1 MAVSWR
7 ERVDTASA
15 IKGILDSYPSNSIL
29 REILQNSDDAGAT
42 KQIFVLDH
50 REHGTKNV
58 VEDVLKRTQ
67 GPALLAVNDS
77 VFTKSDWEAVRT
89 IHGSNKSADETKTGK
104 YGLGIR
110 ACYHVTDNIHILS
123 GNQLVIFDPHEEFQ
137 THPGGLAL
145 SLNKADPYQDQI
157 SAFSGAIPDI
167 PHSFLKATVVRLP
180 LRTTVEAQRSKI
192 KPSIVSTSDI
202 QVLYQSFIQ
211 NELSVALLFL
221 KNIMSIELREITR
234 EGLDTLVAKVEIS
247 NTYIAS
253 LRQFMPGHND
263 HSESYKLDI
272 STTVGGNTPFLQN
285 WHVVHGVVSETSVKA
300 MMTTRLG
307 YDVGERLRKDKLSS
321 HVALAL
327 PLSHKVQGRLFTLL
341 PLPISTGF
349 PIHVHGIF
357 ALTPDRQGLR
367 NSEELGI
374 GTESRERLLVTW
386 NRVFFEELIPKAW
399 ASLLIPKLVQNNDVE
414 NIWDAWPPKP
424 EDILITPVKSM
435 LDFVTKEALASGD
448 KIFPAYISGKRIFI
462 RSSDPA
468 LVASVSNVAQKVRD
482 AVSRTGI
489 AVIVP
494 PLYIF
499 SAIRSYVGSQ
509 DHMYEFHLFNPKNLH
524 RFLQQEPNTIL
535 GTDSDKDRILDYLIA
550 TSPDYIIGLPLVP
563 TVHGDRIS
571 LSQPTGQSK
580 RYILG
585 SATEVELFRTCET
598 SMIDLSSLPENA
610 QRWLQQSD
618 IGTKLN
624 VAQLGPDNLK
634 VYLMKLLGIHSAK
647 ARIMPS
653 SVRLSPSWFRSF
665 WDWIDGLLNA
675 IDFLENA
682 ACFHLLLLLDGSLCP
697 VSEKAFIVSDDQTE
711 LFRVLK
717 GAGIPF
723 LDPHITSTMA
733 LSCHGFTMSID
744 NIRELIGFI
753 NPSDIQGHI
762 DCLILQRHLIGLI
775 QRSTPV
781 LTPAERMVF
790 RSLPI
795 FPRRLPQ
802 LSAPITELDS
812 VTGQLKLIAV
822 ADDFPLPILQHV
834 TFIDMSKS
842 SNVLGLLIEPDA
854 PILDEVAIMALSI
867 QHLSEQPKAFQDLL
881 MAKIIPRLLELTQG
895 TRERLRHQRFV
906 PAINSPERVSPAD
919 IIDPKSLLSGLYQD
933 EQGRFPMPPY
943 SDYIP
948 LSIMRTAGLYSTKLS
963 SVMLEER
970 IQYISSGG
978 SDPSRIAKAK
988 ILLGL
993 LSDSGQ
999 WNPSFVKIVET
1010 DDETAWIPNT
1020 VNTLVSRQRCR
1031 DMNSGEH
1038 HFLFD
1043 FVLDSVACRVSKD
1056 VRSALGWESE
1066 LCFDILYQQFQA
1078 TLERSNV
1085 SDRYD
1090 RLTHLIKYIA
1100 KQHLDGTFTM
1110 GDICALQTLVEGRRW
1125 IPLSDHSLGLTHHAL
1140 LTSNLKIGNMFQSIR
1155 STILR
1160 SDNRSCIDFLR
1171 AMGCTERP
1179 MMNALIEDIPNS
1191 ETLDELVAILSE
1203 LSSREGEIEQ
1213 SLRERIFV
1221 PDHQNAL
1228 RKLSEIYFNDMNYII
1243 PTDDL
1248 YPLHPAISKT
1258 IASNLG
1264 VPFLSSLQLDE
1275 QDDLDVDDED
1285 MSESLILRIKNVLVA
1300 YDKRYAF
1307 NEFLANAVDADASRF
1322 SVLIDAKRFNGD
1334 PIALPKTMLCPEMAA
1349 CQEGP
1354 ALVLHNDAQ
1363 FSEADFKGIKCIGEG
1378 GKQDRH
1384 GTIGK
1389 FGLGALSF
1397 YHFSEIAF
1405 IISGEFIL
1413 ILDPSA
1419 AHLPKKQ
1426 RQMRRSIRSRLTQ
1439 FRKLYGGHLL
1449 PFDGLFG
1456 FSLNMDSYPGTLIR
1470 LPLRKHNG
1478 TSSSSARLSDIPVSL
1493 SDCRDLITGP
1503 YEDLSRTAPLFTSL
1517 KDIAALERRT
1527 NGEEQ
1532 ILWEIE
1538 TARTSSNAS
1547 DICVEEL
1554 RLSHQSHEPKSTQVT
1569 QRWLLVKDTVPLT
1582 KVPSAYLG
1590 VVQQLKAL
1598 NGIDVSIA
1606 FCLDRSKELEAGSH
1620 LFCGLQ
1626 LPEVLSV
1633 PVHINATF
1641 AISSDRRSIRF
1652 DPPDSNGNRVAQSG
1666 YNAWLLSDVIPP
1678 IYFHGLRSLFSIL
1691 KGGKRFTNWWPKS
1704 FKGLISDQ
1712 VVKAFYASLPSTDV
1726 TVFPTVTNQLIAP
1739 RDAIISKDEPE
1750 PIRKLLSRLKVPNY
1764 VVLGSRTNLLLALG
1778 LHMLDPDSLSGILKE
1793 STIEEKLKM
1802 LFDAELSSYRRMLT
1816 TVKDQTKPEL
1826 MKTLIISMIDATLQY
1841 LLQGNSSDGHT
1852 LLLLVTRDLELRHFN
1867 DSSAPTYCFSGNVP
1881 DALFPQSRFLSN
1893 EISRKTQILLMKS
1906 SLYRVEDFD
1915 KKAVVS
1921 FVEHFV
1927 GQPRN
1932 DAYHSVE
1939 RSEWITL
1946 FWNFFQS
1953 NSRPRDLKLQDL
1965 ASYPLLATFQEQKFV
1980 SLQKCRSGG
1989 VLPAPEDA
1997 DLRDIMYTL
2006 NITVL
2011 QTHPVLPKDE
2021 ARLIFSFSNLLDC
2034 LQTRGGDPFRTL
2046 SADQSV
2052 WFATW
2057 IVRKMTY
2064 GIRESSAPHLT
2075 FLSTLRLW
2083 NATRNGII
2091 QRLSAD
2097 ELYQLPSDIELSR
2110 ISRFLKPDQAIA
2122 EYAIELQ
2129 SLWSVRRDHRGQ
2141 KTSNDLY
2148 EELYQKLFLPFSISE
2163 DDIDDYKYLLKK
2175 LLWNRPSSP
2184 QSRLS
2189 RLQVPDGRLR
2199 LRAPGELFDSNCN
2212 IFRAAFHYSQ
2222 EEMFI
2227 HPRFRDLER
2236 SIGIT
2241 ANVTPDV
2248 FQQCA
2253 RAIHNDQSSN
2263 RYDEIISRATT
2274 IYAYYNH
2281 QLPSQIMANK
2291 RSWEILD
2298 DLRFIPRSDEA
2309 LEEISFDTTPYL
2321 DALDHSVLS
2330 PRELLRREYQS
2341 VAWTQRTRFLIEPSQ
2356 NLIAVYPDI
2365 GVPTAQD
2372 VVAHLVILATR
2383 ISQDHPHD
2391 RGLIRDLKATYT
2403 WLQDHQYTA
2412 GEELRKHQHERI
2424 FLNVDDI
2431 DSYFENWQWRSSQE
2445 LILNLSYDSSKRFRV
2460 KSFLSEFRQL
2470 LGVAG
2475 VRRRVDVN
2483 FVDETQ
2489 FGDPNF
2495 ERLRVGGKLLD
2506 IELRP
2511 EYTQVNEK
2519 SNPLRLKA
2527 HAAFLAAH
2535 VPHIETALNGA
2546 WKEATSGVL
2555 SFPGT
2560 YFAACAFL
2568 DLVYT
2573 GDLKDE
2579 RSPEDDDGME
2589 LLMNLLEM
2597 LPIAH
2602 EWGLP
2607 ALKTKL
2613 GWLIT
2618 SKYLFI
2624 QPETL
2629 KMIRDEAQTYEA
2641 PGLVKACDDFAEKNA
2656 GILPDLKE

>member
-1 MAVSWR
+1 
-7 ERVDTASA
+7 
-15 IKGILDSYPSNSIL
+15 
-29 REILQNSDDAGAT
+29 
-42 KQIFVLDH
+42 
-50 REHGTKNV
+50 
-58 VEDVLKRTQ
+58 
-67 GPALLAVNDS
+67 
-77 VFTKSDWEAVRT
+77 
-89 IHGSNKSADETKTGK
+89 
-104 YGLGIR
+104 
-110 ACYHVTDNIHILS
+110 
-123 GNQLVIFDPHEEFQ
+123 
-137 THPGGLAL
+137 
-145 SLNKADPYQDQI
+145 
-157 SAFSGAIPDI
+157 
-167 PHSFLKATVVRLP
+167 
-180 LRTTVEAQRSKI
+180 
-192 KPSIVSTSDI
+192 
-202 QVLYQSFIQ
+202 
-211 NELSVALLFL
+211 
-221 KNIMSIELREITR
+221 
-234 EGLDTLVAKVEIS
+234 
-247 NTYIAS
+247 
-253 LRQFMPGHND
+253 
-263 HSESYKLDI
+263 
-272 STTVGGNTPFLQN
+272 
-285 WHVVHGVVSETSVKA
+285 
-300 MMTTRLG
+300 
-307 YDVGERLRKDKLSS
+307 
-321 HVALAL
+321 
-327 PLSHKVQGRLFTLL
+327 
-341 PLPISTGF
+341 
-349 PIHVHGIF
+349 
-357 ALTPDRQGLR
+357 
-367 NSEELGI
+367 
-374 GTESRERLLVTW
+374 
-386 NRVFFEELIPKAW
+386 
-399 ASLLIPKLVQNNDVE
+399 
-414 NIWDAWPPKP
+414 
-424 EDILITPVKSM
+424 
-435 LDFVTKEALASGD
+435 
-448 KIFPAYISGKRIFI
+448 
-462 RSSDPA
+462 
-468 LVASVSNVAQKVRD
+468 
-482 AVSRTGI
+482 
-489 AVIVP
+489 
-494 PLYIF
+494 
-499 SAIRSYVGSQ
+499 
-509 DHMYEFHLFNPKNLH
+509 
-524 RFLQQEPNTIL
+524 
-535 GTDSDKDRILDYLIA
+535 
-550 TSPDYIIGLPLVP
+550 
-563 TVHGDRIS
+563 
-571 LSQPTGQSK
+571 
-580 RYILG
+580 
-585 SATEVELFRTCET
+585 
-598 SMIDLSSLPENA
+598 
-610 QRWLQQSD
+610 
-618 IGTKLN
+618 
-624 VAQLGPDNLK
+624 
-634 VYLMKLLGIHSAK
+634 
-647 ARIMPS
+647 
-653 SVRLSPSWFRSF
+653 
-665 WDWIDGLLNA
+665 
-675 IDFLENA
+675 
-682 ACFHLLLLLDGSLCP
+682 
-697 VSEKAFIVSDDQTE
+697 
-711 LFRVLK
+711 
-717 GAGIPF
+717 
-723 LDPHITSTMA
+723 
-733 LSCHGFTMSID
+733 
-744 NIRELIGFI
+744 
-753 NPSDIQGHI
+753 
-762 DCLILQRHLIGLI
+762 
-775 QRSTPV
+775 
-781 LTPAERMVF
+781 
-790 RSLPI
+790 
-795 FPRRLPQ
+795 
-802 LSAPITELDS
+802 
-812 VTGQLKLIAV
+812 
-822 ADDFPLPILQHV
+822 
-834 TFIDMSKS
+834 
-842 SNVLGLLIEPDA
+842 
-854 PILDEVAIMALSI
+854 
-867 QHLSEQPKAFQDLL
+867 
-881 MAKIIPRLLELTQG
+881 
-895 TRERLRHQRFV
+895 
-906 PAINSPERVSPAD
+906 
-919 IIDPKSLLSGLYQD
+919 
-933 EQGRFPMPPY
+933 
-943 SDYIP
+943 
-948 LSIMRTAGLYSTKLS
+948 
-963 SVMLEER
+963 
-970 IQYISSGG
+970 
-978 SDPSRIAKAK
+978 
-988 ILLGL
+988 
-993 LSDSGQ
+993 
-999 WNPSFVKIVET
+999 
-1010 DDETAWIPNT
+1010 
-1020 VNTLVSRQRCR
+1020 
-1031 DMNSGEH
+1031 
-1038 HFLFD
+1038 
-1043 FVLDSVACRVSKD
+1043 
-1056 VRSALGWESE
+1056 
-1066 LCFDILYQQFQA
+1066 
-1078 TLERSNV
+1078 
-1085 SDRYD
+1085 
-1090 RLTHLIKYIA
+1090 
-1100 KQHLDGTFTM
+1100 
-1110 GDICALQTLVEGRRW
+1110 
-1125 IPLSDHSLGLTHHAL
+1125 
-1140 LTSNLKIGNMFQSIR
+1140 
-1155 STILR
+1155 
-1160 SDNRSCIDFLR
+1160 
-1171 AMGCTERP
+1171 
-1179 MMNALIEDIPNS
+1179 
-1191 ETLDELVAILSE
+1191 
-1203 LSSREGEIEQ
+1203 
-1213 SLRERIFV
+1213 
-1221 PDHQNAL
+1221 
-1228 RKLSEIYFNDMNYII
+1228 MNYTI

-1307 NEFLANAVDADASRF
+1307 NEFLANAADADASRF
-1322 SVLIDAKRFNGD
+1322 SVLIDAKRFNGN
-1334 PIALPKTMLCPEMAA
+1334 PIALPNSMLCPEMAA

-1456 FSLNMDSYPGTLIR
+1456 FSLKMDSYPGTLIR

-1478 TSSSSARLSDIPVSL
+1478 TSSSSACLSDIPVSL
-1493 SDCRDLITGP
+1493 SDCRNLITGS

-1569 QRWLLVKDTVPLT
+1569 QRWLLVKDTVSLT
-1582 KVPSAYLG
+1582 EVPSAYFG

-1691 KGGKRFTNWWPKS
+1691 KGGERFTNWWPKS
-1704 FKGLISDQ
+1704 VKGFISKQ
-1712 VVKAFYASLPSTDV
+1712 VVKAFYASLPATDV

-1750 PIRKLLSRLKVPNY
+1750 PIRKLLSRLRVPNY
-1764 VVLGSRTNLLLALG
+1764 VVLGSRTNLLPTLELR
-1778 LHMLDPDSLSGILKE
+1778 MLDPDSLSGILKE
-1793 STIEEKLKM
+1793 STTEAILKIF
-1802 LFDAELSSYRRMLT
+1802 FDAELPLYRRMLT

-1826 MKTLIISMIDATLQY
+1826 MKTLIISMIDPTLQY

-1852 LLLLVTRDLELRHFN
+1852 LLLLVTRDLELRHFT

-1989 VLPAPEDA
+1989 VLPDPEDA

-2064 GIRESSAPHLT
+2064 SIRELSAPHLT
-2075 FLSTLRLW
+2075 FLSPLRLW

-2129 SLWSVRRDHRGQ
+2129 NLWSARRDHRGQ

-2403 WLQDHQYTA
+2403 WLQDHQYAA

-2495 ERLRVGGKLLD
+2495 ERLRVGCKLLD

>member
-202 QVLYQSFIQ
+202 QVLYRSFIQ

-272 STTVGGNTPFLQN
+272 STTVGRNTPVLQS

-357 ALTPDRQGLR
+357 ALTPDRQSLR

-435 LDFVTKEALASGD
+435 LDFVTKKALASRD
-448 KIFPAYISGKRIFI
+448 KLFPAYISGKRIFI

-468 LVASVSNVAQKVRD
+468 LVASVSNVGQKVRD

-489 AVIVP
+489 AVIVL

-499 SAIRSYVGSQ
+499 SAIQSYVGSQ

-563 TVHGDRIS
+563 TVHGD
-571 LSQPTGQSK
+571 Q
-580 RYILG
+580 
-585 SATEVELFRTCET
+585 
-598 SMIDLSSLPENA
+598 
-610 QRWLQQSD
+610 
-618 IGTKLN
+618 
-624 VAQLGPDNLK
+624 
-634 VYLMKLLGIHSAK
+634 
-647 ARIMPS
+647 
-653 SVRLSPSWFRSF
+653 
-665 WDWIDGLLNA
+665 
-675 IDFLENA
+675 
-682 ACFHLLLLLDGSLCP
+682 
-697 VSEKAFIVSDDQTE
+697 
-711 LFRVLK
+711 
-717 GAGIPF
+717 
-723 LDPHITSTMA
+723 
-733 LSCHGFTMSID
+733 
-744 NIRELIGFI
+744 
-753 NPSDIQGHI
+753 
-762 DCLILQRHLIGLI
+762 
-775 QRSTPV
+775 
-781 LTPAERMVF
+781 
-790 RSLPI
+790 
-795 FPRRLPQ
+795 
-802 LSAPITELDS
+802 LDS
-812 VTGQLKLIAV
+812 VTGQLKLVAV
-822 ADDFPLPILQHV
+822 PDDFPLPILQHV
-834 TFIDMSKS
+834 TFIDMSKA

-867 QHLSEQPKAFQDLL
+867 QHLSEQPEAFQDLL
-881 MAKIIPRLLELTQG
+881 MAKIIPRLLELTQE
-895 TRERLRHQRFV
+895 TREGLRHQRFV
-906 PAINSPERVSPAD
+906 PAVGSPGRVSPAD

-943 SDYIP
+943 SDHIP

-999 WNPSFVKIVET
+999 WNPSFVKTVVT

-1020 VNTLVSRQRCR
+1020 VNT
-1031 DMNSGEH
+1031 
-1038 HFLFD
+1038 
-1043 FVLDSVACRVSKD
+1043 
-1056 VRSALGWESE
+1056 
-1066 LCFDILYQQFQA
+1066 
-1078 TLERSNV
+1078 
-1085 SDRYD
+1085 
-1090 RLTHLIKYIA
+1090 
-1100 KQHLDGTFTM
+1100 
-1110 GDICALQTLVEGRRW
+1110 
-1125 IPLSDHSLGLTHHAL
+1125 
-1140 LTSNLKIGNMFQSIR
+1140 
-1155 STILR
+1155 
-1160 SDNRSCIDFLR
+1160 CIDFWR

-1228 RKLSEIYFNDMNYII
+1228 RKLSEIYFNDMNYTI

-1322 SVLIDAKRFNGD
+1322 KVLLDAKRFNGD
-1334 PIALPKTMLCPEMAA
+1334 PIALPNSMLCPEMAA

-1354 ALVLHNDAQ
+1354 ALVLHNDAK

-1378 GKQDRH
+1378 GKQDRN

-1478 TSSSSARLSDIPVSL
+1478 TSSSSTCLSNIPVPL
-1493 SDCRDLITGP
+1493 SHCRNLITGP

-1517 KDIAALERRT
+1517 EDIAALERRT

-1538 TARTSSNAS
+1538 TTRTSSNAS

-1590 VVQQLKAL
+1590 VVLQLKAL

-1691 KGGKRFTNWWPKS
+1691 KGGERFTNWWPKS
-1704 FKGLISDQ
+1704 VKGLISKQ
-1712 VVKAFYASLPSTDV
+1712 VVKAFYASLPATDV

-1750 PIRKLLSRLKVPNY
+1750 SIRKLLSRLRVPNY
-1764 VVLGSRTNLLLALG
+1764 VVLGSRTNLLPTLELR
-1778 LHMLDPDSLSGILKE
+1778 MLNPDSLSDILKE
-1793 STIEEKLKM
+1793 STTETISKIF
-1802 LFDAELSSYRRMLT
+1802 FDAELPVYRRMLT

-1841 LLQGNSSDGHT
+1841 LLQGNCSDGHT

-1867 DSSAPTYCFSGNVP
+1867 DSSAPTYCISGNVP

-1939 RSEWITL
+1939 CSEWINL
-1946 FWNFFQS
+1946 FWNFYRS
-1953 NSRPRDLKLQDL
+1953 NSRPRDLKLKDL

-1989 VLPAPEDA
+1989 VLPDPEDA

-2064 GIRESSAPHLT
+2064 GIRELSAPHLT

-2129 SLWSVRRDHRGQ
+2129 NLWSARRDHRGQ

-2175 LLWNRPSSP
+2175 HLWNRPSSP

-2199 LRAPGELFDSNCN
+2199 LRSPGELFESNCD

-2241 ANVTPDV
+2241 ANVTLDV

-2460 KSFLSEFRQL
+2460 KSFLSEFRRL

-2495 ERLRVGGKLLD
+2495 ERLRAGGKLLD

-2511 EYTQVNEK
+2511 EYTQENEK

-2535 VPHIETALNGA
+2535 VPHIETALNGV

-2607 ALKTKL
+2607 ALKMKL